1 MESPQRNL
9 ALDLVRVTE
18 VAALASARWLGKGA
32 KKEGDAAAVD
42 AMRLSFNALEIDGTV
57 IIGEGQKDQA
67 PMLYN
72 GEKLGSG
79 RGPRVDVAVDPVE
92 GTNLLALGRPNALSV
107 VGVSPAGTMF
117 DPGPSYYMQKL
128 VVPAAARE
136 RIDLDAP
143 VEENLRNVAR
153 ALGKDV
159 DDLVVFV
166 LDKPRHRELIAR
178 IRQAGAR
185 IQLHTDGDVA
195 GALMAVDPNSM
206 VDVMMGTGG
215 TPEGVL
221 AACAIRA
228 VGGEMLCRLD
238 PQSPAEKAALAAAG
252 LDLDEILD
260 VRRLVASEDVFFAAT
275 GISGGTFLRGVD
287 FTGSGAV
294 THSLVLRA
302 KTGTVRY
309 LESHHNW
316 SKLMRFSAV
325 KFD

>member
-67 PMLYN
+67 PMLFN

-79 RGPRVDVAVDPVE
+79 RGPQVDVAVDPVE
-92 GTNLLALGRPNALSV
+92 GTNLLALGRPNAISV

-143 VEENLRNVAR
+143 VEDNLRNVAR

-195 GALMAVDPNSM
+195 GALMAVDANSM

-228 VGGEMLCRLD
+228 LGGEMLCRLD

-252 LDLDEILD
+252 LDLSEILD

-309 LESHHNW
+309 IESHHNW